1 MSTIKG
7 YWGDVTSG
15 KIYVIESTTFGEV
28 VGGAGP
34 IDVNDLRELD
44 DYEYKPAIV
53 DWLKEAI
60 AGHKMRRINPPQADK
75 SQ

>member
-7 YWGDVTSG
+7 YWRDITTGN
-15 KIYVIESTTFGEV
+15 IYVIESTAFGEV

-44 DYEYKPAIV
+44 EYDYKAAIV
-53 DWLKEAI
+53 NWLKEAI
-60 AGHKMRRINPPQADK
+60 AEHKMRRINPPQADK
-75 SQ
+75 SR

>member
-7 YWGDVTSG
+7 YWCDVTNG
-15 KIYVIESTTFGEV
+15 KIYVIESTEFGEV

-34 IDVNDLRELD
+34 INANDLRALD

-60 AGHKMRRINPPQADK
+60 VEHKLRRINPPQK
-75 SQ
+75 